1 MALAGAPTTSTF
13 HFGYFET
20 FKLYTGLAMWQAS
33 FCIRH
38 EAVPRAMNRKLTI
51 LDVAAKAGV
60 SSGTVSHVING
71 TRDVSQA
78 RREQVLQAIRELGFV
93 PNGLAQ
99 GLRRSR
105 SRVVGLCVPD
115 SASSYFAALIDT
127 VEDIAAD
134 QGYEVMQVLSRHSS
148 SVELGR
154 VRALLSHRIA
164 GLLIIPGLEPKQ
176 TFDLIADTGTPA
188 VILDRIWND
197 NRFDYVT
204 IDNRAAMREAVE
216 ALVRLDHTRL
226 AYVVS
231 YPGLVTTRQRIE
243 AFHQTAQE
251 ASAAVST
258 KVLERGDNESAFAQR
273 LTELLRSPAPPTAII
288 ASNSVV
294 TLWTMRILKSLGIQ
308 CPDEVSVLSF
318 DEPDW
323 ADVIEPSL
331 SIVRQPTAEVARTGW
346 RLLMSRIV
354 ERDAPTR
361 HVELTAKLILRGSV
375 RPLLAGHLQLN

>member
-1 MALAGAPTTSTF
+1 
-13 HFGYFET
+13 
-20 FKLYTGLAMWQAS
+20 
-33 FCIRH
+33 
-38 EAVPRAMNRKLTI
+38 
-51 LDVAAKAGV
+51 
-60 SSGTVSHVING
+60 
-71 TRDVSQA
+71 
-78 RREQVLQAIRELGFV
+78 LQAIRELGFV

-251 ASAAVST
+251 
-258 KVLERGDNESAFAQR
+258 
-273 LTELLRSPAPPTAII
+273 
-288 ASNSVV
+288 
-294 TLWTMRILKSLGIQ
+294 
-308 CPDEVSVLSF
+308 VSVLSF

-375 RPLLAGHLQLN
+375 RPLSAGHLQLNQIG